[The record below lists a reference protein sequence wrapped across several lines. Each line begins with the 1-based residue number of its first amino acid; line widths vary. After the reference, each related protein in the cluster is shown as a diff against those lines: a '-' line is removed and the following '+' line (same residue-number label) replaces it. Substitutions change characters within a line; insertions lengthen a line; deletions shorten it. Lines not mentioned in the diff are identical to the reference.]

1 MKEYRTRSD
10 GTIVEYNEEDLAR
23 EAELKKKNW
32 WHALIPEPLRQL
44 LAVGFVCIVVA
55 GISLGWHVLRFLWN
69 HLAITITVGVVLLLL
84 FAFCGA
90 YMEEKKGKKAKT
102 NENGQQ
108 K

>member
-32 WHALIPEPLRQL
+32 WHAFISEESC
-44 LAVGFVCIVVA
+44 AVSLVFIVVI
-55 GISLGWHVLRFLWN
+55 GVLLISLGWYVLRFLWD

-90 YMEEKKGKKAKT
+90 YKEEKKDKKAKT
-102 NENGQQ
+102 NGNG
-108 K
+108 KKM

>member
-32 WHALIPEPLRQL
+32 WHALIPKQL
-44 LAVGFVCIVVA
+44 LAVGFLFVVLT
-55 GISLGWHVLRFLWN
+55 GISLGWAVLRFLWN
-69 HLAITITVGVVLLLL
+69 HLAISITVGVVLLLL